1 MRPQTARNN
10 VIPLPVPG
18 PGGARAMP
26 VVVSSG
32 PANVRLSASSPYDAD
47 ARTQRRLG
55 AAALGIS
62 ALINLLIILLLAS
75 VNPPPPKM
83 EQRAG
88 APIEVNLSGLDPEPP
103 AAAAPR
109 QQQRLMPR
117 RAENPRSVP
126 PPTRADALPPP
137 VPNAPPPIE
146 PQPQRPRDVTEL
158 FDFKPQPRAPQQP
171 QEDFMA
177 DMKRRQGASTPQAA
191 AEESEA
197 SRAAR
202 NAAGNIAALTQ
213 KGMRGNSET
222 GGVFTI
228 TEIGLRRAEF
238 TFNGFENQTRGR
250 FAERIAVEQGSEVD
264 VRVAIVKE
272 MIRLI
277 RRFKTGDFVWES
289 RRLGKDV
296 TLSARPADDTAL
308 FNFLMLEMFPEDAKR
323 LSRP

>member
-1 MRPQTARNN
+1 M
-10 VIPLPVPG
+10 IPLPLPG
-18 PGGARAMP
+18 VAGARAMP
-26 VVVSSG
+26 VVVAGSMAALR
-32 PANVRLSASSPYDAD
+32 PAANSAYDTD

-55 AAALGIS
+55 AGALALS
-62 ALINLLIILLLAS
+62 VLINLLIILILAS
-75 VNPPPPKM
+75 VNPPAPKM
-83 EQRAG
+83 EQKAG
-88 APIEVNLSGLDPEPP
+88 TPIEVTLSGLDPEPP

-109 QQQRLMPR
+109 QQQRPMPR

-126 PPTRADALPPP
+126 PPTRTDALPPP
-137 VPNAPPPIE
+137 VPNAPPPLE
-146 PQPQRPRDVTEL
+146 PQPPRPRDVTEL

-177 DMKRRQGASTPQAA
+177 DMKRRQGANTPQAA
-191 AEESEA
+191 AEDSEA
-197 SRAAR
+197 NRAAR
-202 NAAGNIAALTQ
+202 NAAGNIAALAQ
-213 KGMRGNSET
+213 KGMRGNSDT

-250 FAERIAVEQGSEVD
+250 FAERIAVEQGSEPD

-272 MIRLI
+272 MIKLI

-308 FNFLMLEMFPEDAKR
+308 FNFLMLEMFPDHAKR
-323 LSRP
+323 LSRPQ